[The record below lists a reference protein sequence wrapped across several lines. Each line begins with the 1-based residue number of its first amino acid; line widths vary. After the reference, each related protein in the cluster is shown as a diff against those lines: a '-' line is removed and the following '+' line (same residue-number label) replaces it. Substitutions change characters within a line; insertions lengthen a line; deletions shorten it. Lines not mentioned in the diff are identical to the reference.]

1 LFGVP
6 RHAANGFGAMELGIC
21 SRRSE
26 LMELVVKSSYRFMCV
41 DVEGPVK
48 QCCEWQKISMNMR
61 NGAKDL
67 IVEL

>member
-1 LFGVP
+1 
-6 RHAANGFGAMELGIC
+6 
-21 SRRSE
+21 
-26 LMELVVKSSYRFMCV
+26 MELVVKSSYRFMCV